1 MKIAIEINGV
11 LRDTIG
17 KIHQTYEKFYLG
29 ESLIESEDLEETNES
44 DNFKYEIIEPIDSLK
59 LENHFK
65 FKNEEDLYHFLY
77 EDFVMQI
84 FGHAGSSE
92 TLTFNYLNEFYKE
105 NRDNHDITIIS
116 DEIGRSK
123 PASLFFLSKFGC
135 LIENIR
141 FYNLTT
147 KNQFLKEF
155 DLIVTANPTL
165 IDNNEDDTTIIKYN
179 TLYNK
184 NSISKIEIDSLKE
197 LSQKIKELC

>member
-11 LRDTIG
+11 LRDTLA

-29 ESLIESEDLEETNES
+29 ETLMESDDLVDNNES
-44 DNFKYEIIEPIDSLK
+44 DNFKYEIVEPIDSLK

-92 TLTFNYLNEFYKE
+92 TLSFNYLNDFYKE
-105 NRDNHDITIIS
+105 YRDTHEITIIS

-135 LIENIR
+135 LIENVR

-147 KNQFLKEF
+147 KNDIFKDF
-155 DLIVTANPTL
+155 DVIVSANPDF
-165 IDNNEDDTTIIKYN
+165 IENNQDDKIIIKYN

-184 NSISKIEIDSLKE
+184 NSICKIEIDSLKE
-197 LSQKIKELC
+197 LSQKIQEIC